1 MVTDVESD
9 LDEPQ
14 VTLTEVVIGL
24 ITGFRD
30 CEIFMTHH
38 LLENTSEE
46 SPDCSPGPQP
56 HIPQLFKASSNVL
69 LGEERALE
77 EPAGLTTNNG
87 LLNGL
92 YTHIDVW
99 TARPLLTDRRV

>member
-30 CEIFMTHH
+30 CEIFKTHH
-38 LLENTSEE
+38 LLESTLEK
-46 SPDCSPGPQP
+46 SP
-56 HIPQLFKASSNVL
+56 IVL
-69 LGEERALE
+69 LALSHMFHGSSK
-77 EPAGLTTNNG
+77 P
-87 LLNGL
+87 
-92 YTHIDVW
+92 
-99 TARPLLTDRRV
+99 P